1 VQAAQQTVRAEL
13 SLLGVDDLLPRD
25 VRRLTPAGVEV
36 ERWVVTL
43 AGPDGDVVTE
53 VESRPSEESAPLTCR
68 ALHAAHGRTWHVR
81 LLSGV

>member
-1 VQAAQQTVRAEL
+1 VP
-13 SLLGVDDLLPRD
+13 G
-25 VRRLTPAGVEV
+25 VRRLTPAGVDV

-53 VESRPSEESAPLTCR
+53 VESRPSEEPARLTCR
-68 ALHAAHGRTWHVR
+68 AVHEAHGRTWHVR